1 MAFNPFNAFRKH
13 QKVWFAGLT
22 IVCMFVFILTGFG
35 GKADPL
41 TNMMSFF
48 GGHHQGD
55 KVVTLYGRDVY
66 QSDLT
71 RLGQVRSQVN
81 QIYIAGPV
89 VEAVKTVMDDLVKEQ
104 DAADKARADNK
115 DKTAD
120 QDDSL
125 VLRFILQQWKEWN
138 DPQNPRQPTREEKSR
153 MIEDD
158 LQGIAHERG
167 TTKSD
172 EVRRKLDAAAAAL
185 RFEYWAMNPKP
196 GESQRFFF
204 GGSTKTED
212 LLDFM
217 IWKYQADHLGIV
229 LTKDDVRKEVAWDAA
244 GRDVLPKGPWRDDAA
259 FRPYV
264 VQEGRVAGGLTED
277 EFLTAIAD
285 EYRVSIAQTLL
296 MGHASGVRGVQVGE
310 PGSPNPLAPF
320 DFYTFYR
327 DNRTTLKAAFLEL
340 PVESFVNKVTREPSE
355 EELRRLYDKYKDA
368 LPEPIR
374 ALPAFKE
381 PRRVEIAYVTAK
393 PDSQFYKDK
402 ASRTE
407 AEREIARQYLAPTGP
422 QMEEKI
428 DRQTAA
434 QVVAAAAASPSMGG
448 AAVWAGLA
456 LGGPQMLGRE
466 FLNQYDRDV
475 QRTWS
480 PGDQWVDPLTD
491 KAPELHD
498 PTAGRPAAAAAL
510 LGRALGGSL
519 TQAGPLTTPVGAVA
533 DSALE
538 EANNRIRRAAAAWVL
553 GAGGGAALSGAAL
566 AAPPVPIA
574 LAAAALA
581 VPSLPAPPPPAALT
595 DQVFREF
602 STERAPELALDN
614 LTKFIDELTKLKGRP
629 DEAQKYV
636 DKAVKEFGF
645 EYHSMDRPKDV
656 YELAIDPALKELRD
670 AYTRP
675 AMFSPGPKPDFVKE
689 ITSTSGVYDP
699 KRLSSGGVVQGNGS
713 PNDQNAYFSWML
725 SSEDRYV
732 FWLSADERAHE
743 ISYDQAR
750 PEVVNAWKFQ
760 EARKLALI
768 EANRIKAEA
777 KAQASPLEAVKYL
790 RDQKGG
796 EVFELAG
803 VSRLVSPPTANPGI
817 SHPYV
822 RYSFPPDKI
831 AYPPSDL
838 LDRLMG
844 LEKPGQTLIFKDQP
858 EKEFYVTVLEERMV
872 PGVKDKD
879 FLDAFSD
886 ATQPGKKQLWDDF
899 FVAERERDY
908 QNNLMRQ
915 LRAEAGPIDE
925 ATGNLVVNT
934 TKQEQRTPQ
943 GEPPPPNPADNS
955 HGGDLGF

>member
-1 MAFNPFNAFRKH
+1 MAFNPFRVFRKH

-22 IVCMFVFILTGFG
+22 IVCMIVFILQFG
-35 GKADPL
+35 SGDIFQRLMGHGSQGK
-41 TNMMSFF
+41 
-48 GGHHQGD
+48 GD
-55 KVVTLYGRDVY
+55 KVATLYGRDVY

-71 RLGQVRSQVN
+71 RLGQTRSLVN

-104 DAADKARADNK
+104 DAADKARAEKK
-115 DKTAD
+115 DKTDAAD

-125 VLRFILQQWKEWN
+125 VLRFVLQQWKEWN
-138 DPQNPRQPTREEKSR
+138 DPQNPRQPTREDKTR

-158 LQGIAHERG
+158 LQGIVREREI
-167 TTKSD
+167 TKSD
-172 EVRRKLDAAAAAL
+172 DIRRKLDAVTAAL

-212 LLDFM
+212 LLDFE
-217 IWKYQADHLGIV
+217 IWKYQADHLGVV
-229 LTKDDVRKEVAWDAA
+229 LTKEDVRKEVAWDAA
-244 GRDVLPKGPWRDDAA
+244 GRDVLPKGPWKDDAA
-259 FRPYV
+259 FKPYV
-264 VQEGRVAGGLTED
+264 VQEGRVTGGQTED
-277 EFLTAIAD
+277 EILTAITD

-296 MGHASGVRGVQVGE
+296 MGHASGVRGVQAGE
-310 PGSPNPLAPF
+310 PGSPDPLAPF

-327 DNRTTLKAAFLEL
+327 DNRTTLKAAFLAL
-340 PVESFVNKVTREPSE
+340 PVESFVNKVTKEPSE
-355 EELRRLYDKYKDA
+355 DELRRLFDKYKDA

-402 ASRTE
+402 ASRSE
-407 AEREIARQYLAPTGP
+407 AERKIALQYLAATGP
-422 QMEEKI
+422 QMEENI

-434 QVVAAAAASPSMGG
+434 QVVAATAASPSMGG
-448 AAVWAGLA
+448 AAVWAGLG
-456 LGGPQMLGRE
+456 LGGPQTLGRE
-466 FLNQYDRDV
+466 FLNQYNRDT
-475 QRTWS
+475 QRTSS
-480 PGDQWVDPLTD
+480 PGDQWVDPLTN
-491 KAPELHD
+491 KTPELHD
-498 PTAGRPAAAAAL
+498 PTAGGPAAAAAL

-533 DSALE
+533 DSALN
-538 EANNRIRRAAAAWVL
+538 EANDRLRRAAAAWVL
-553 GAGGGAALSGAAL
+553 GAGGGSALSGAGL

-574 LAAAALA
+574 LSAAALA

-602 STERAPELALDN
+602 RTERAPEVAFEN
-614 LTKFIDELTKLKGRP
+614 LSKFIDELTKLKGRP

-636 DKAVKEFGF
+636 EKAVKEFGF
-645 EYHSMDRPKDV
+645 EYHTMDRPKDL
-656 YELAIDPALKELRD
+656 YELTIDPALKELRD
-670 AYTRP
+670 AYTKP
-675 AMFSPGPKPDFVKE
+675 AMFNPGPKPDF
-689 ITSTSGVYDP
+689 ITELTSASGVFDP
-699 KRLSSGGVVQGNGS
+699 KRLSSGGVVQGNGAQS
-713 PNDQNAYFSWML
+713 DQNAYFSWML
-725 SSEDRYV
+725 SAEDRYV
-732 FWLSADERAHE
+732 FWRPVDERAHE
-743 ISYDQAR
+743 LSYDQAR
-750 PEVVNAWKFQ
+750 PEVVKAWKFQ

-768 EANRIKAEA
+768 EANRIDAEA
-777 KAQASPLEAVKYL
+777 QAQASPLEAVKYL
-790 RDQKGG
+790 RDQKAG

-817 SHPYV
+817 SHPYA
-822 RYSFPPDKI
+822 RYAFPADKI
-831 AYPPSDL
+831 AYPPSGL

-844 LEKPGQTLIFKDQP
+844 LEKPGQTLIFEDQP
-858 EKEFYVTVLEERMV
+858 QKEFYVTVLEERLV

-899 FVAERERDY
+899 FVAGREADY
-908 QNNLMRQ
+908 QKKLMRQ

-925 ATGNLVVNT
+925 ATGNLIVNT

-943 GEPPPPNPADNS
+943 DEPPPPNPADNS